1 MSRVL
6 ITGGRGLVGR
16 PTVAALLAAGHQVVS
31 VTRSPRV
38 GAPDVALT
46 EVSVGDLGATNDWT
60 RLLRGVDAVVHLAG
74 RRPHA
79 DDEGTDAIASFYQVN
94 VQGSARLAAAARA
107 AGVARFLHVS
117 TLKVHG
123 ETSDGPLTELS
134 PTRPESPYAAS
145 KFEGEEAVRDALKG
159 AEVALTILRPPMIYG
174 AGVEGHFERMLML
187 AARGV
192 PWPLGAQD
200 NRRSL
205 VAASNLADL
214 LAHLVTQ
221 TPEQDTLLVAEGPPL
236 SSAELFRLLQRGFGR
251 REWSLPFDLSPL
263 LQTARFSPVD
273 GLLER
278 LLGSLEVDAGRLF
291 DATGWTPPTAT
302 EDALAATARWYAA
315 R

>member
-107 AGVARFLHVS
+107 AGVSRFLHVS

-134 PTRPESPYAAS
+134 PTRPESPYASS
-145 KFEGEEAVRDALKG
+145 KLEGEEAVRDALKG
-159 AEVALTILRPPMIYG
+159 SPVALTILRPPMIYG
-174 AGVEGHFERMLML
+174 PGVEGHFERLLML
-187 AARGV
+187 AARGI

-200 NRRSL
+200 NRRSM

-221 TPEQDTLLVAEGPPL
+221 APEQEALLVAEGPPL

-263 LQTARFSPVD
+263 LRTARFSPVD

-278 LLGSLEVDAGRLF
+278 LLGSLEVDADRLF
-291 DATGWTPPTAT
+291 EATGWAPPAST